1 MADHNNVDDY
11 DDEDEGQKMKPEEM
25 EAKLMEAVKA
35 NDNETVEEMIKMGAS
50 VTCERDGW
58 NPLLWASCNGNE
70 EIVKTLIRSNAH
82 TQYVNIATDND
93 GADKNVDEDGNND
106 PFKKPK
112 DAQKVGKYTPLHWAS
127 YKGHLKVVWLLM
139 RSKLSAFDI
148 DMHGNTSI
156 HQAASDAQGLAV
168 LKCFMSRGCDLGMKN
183 ARGHTPFDLATTQET
198 RDLIERATKTVKC
211 RGKNCGQSKFDFKNV
226 RYYCEACT
234 NFYCEKCC
242 IREDYYE
249 NENCAEG
256 EKERPV
262 CFCTNCKN
270 EIEKAEKDL
279 RDAMATEEFEVLH
292 KVLSKILSDKR
303 DICIKLQKQAERLH
317 LKLEKELDIRNF
329 INSVAHV
336 DNYKT
341 ILKSV
346 KTLELKQE
354 KAESLG
360 VNLDP
365 ALIQNINE
373 CIFRLNAERNLR
385 FEMDNTDIM
394 KSTDESIQSLQDLI
408 TIANEKTVEDCYMK
422 QANELSG
429 KMRGNLDSRNIYAML
444 EAYP

>member
-1 MADHNNVDDY
+1 
-11 DDEDEGQKMKPEEM
+11 
-25 EAKLMEAVKA
+25 
-35 NDNETVEEMIKMGAS
+35 
-50 VTCERDGW
+50 
-58 NPLLWASCNGNE
+58 
-70 EIVKTLIRSNAH
+70 
-82 TQYVNIATDND
+82 
-93 GADKNVDEDGNND
+93 
-106 PFKKPK
+106 
-112 DAQKVGKYTPLHWAS
+112 
-127 YKGHLKVVWLLM
+127 
-139 RSKLSAFDI
+139 
-148 DMHGNTSI
+148 
-156 HQAASDAQGLAV
+156 
-168 LKCFMSRGCDLGMKN
+168 
-183 ARGHTPFDLATTQET
+183 
-198 RDLIERATKTVKC
+198 
-211 RGKNCGQSKFDFKNV
+211 V

-408 TIANEKTVEDCYMK
+408 TVANEKTVEDCYMK